1 MGTVMITMYC
11 MLCTLFKRRHFRA
24 EELERFGD
32 ILRLTK
38 QAMEQRGVSR
48 MQRSMSLDTLIE
60 IQGDVKGGNLLMKD
74 YGHPHTKRAKRRN
87 AAVDLVHCELFGY

>member
-38 QAMEQRGVSR
+38 QATEQRGVSR
-48 MQRSMSLDTLIE
+48 MQRINESGHLDR
-60 IQGDVKGGNLLMKD
+60 DS
-74 YGHPHTKRAKRRN
+74 KR
-87 AAVDLVHCELFGY
+87 C